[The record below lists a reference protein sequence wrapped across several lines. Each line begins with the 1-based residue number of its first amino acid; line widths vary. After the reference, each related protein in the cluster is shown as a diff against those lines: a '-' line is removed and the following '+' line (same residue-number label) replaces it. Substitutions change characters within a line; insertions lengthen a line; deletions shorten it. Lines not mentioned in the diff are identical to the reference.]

1 MPRKFSYLFLC
12 LLTIGTIVRAQ
23 QPAVQ
28 PAPSPA
34 VAPPTVRL
42 DGAEGDLSYR
52 IGPGD
57 ILDIRVFGRPEMT
70 KDVRVDNY
78 GRVRLPFLEEMQASC
93 MTESELAT
101 VIAEKYKKYLRDPQ
115 VDVMVKEFR
124 SQPVAV
130 IGSVSAPGRYQ
141 LQRRIR
147 LLELLT
153 FAGGPSNRAGTT
165 IHIIHNSEQ
174 NHCAK
179 PAAKP
184 EAAPA
189 TATGADD
196 GETSAV
202 APLLSSLNM
211 KKVLNGNPD
220 ANPFIQPGDI
230 ISIPEAEQFFVT
242 GSVVKPG
249 AYPIMANM
257 TLTQAV
263 AIAGGINQEASSRV
277 RLVRQEPGKETRSE
291 TVYNINDIH
300 RRKVQDVAL
309 QPNDIIEVPGSTF
322 RVASRNLLG
331 VSINMLTALPFFII
345 R

>member
-1 MPRKFSYLFLC
+1 M
-12 LLTIGTIVRAQ
+12 
-23 QPAVQ
+23 
-28 PAPSPA
+28 
-34 VAPPTVRL
+34 
-42 DGAEGDLSYR
+42 DGSEGDLSYR

-78 GRVRLPFLEEMQASC
+78 GRVRLPFLEEMQAAC

-101 VIAEKYKKYLRDPQ
+101 LIAEKYKKYLRDPQ

-130 IGSVSAPGRYQ
+130 IGAVTAPGRYQ

-153 FAGGPSNRAGTT
+153 FAGGPNNHAGTT
-165 IHIIHNSEQ
+165 VHIIHNSEQ

-179 PAAKP
+179 PAGKP
-184 EAAPA
+184 ESAPAAPIA
-189 TATGADD
+189 ED
-196 GETSAV
+196 GEASV
-202 APLLSSLNM
+202 IAPLLLSMNL
-211 KKVLNGNPD
+211 KKVLNGTPD

-263 AIAGGINQEASSRV
+263 ALAGGINQEGGSRV

-291 TVYNINDIH
+291 IVYNINDIH

-322 RVASRNLLG
+322 RVASRNMLG
-331 VSINMLTALPFFII
+331 VSINMLTALPYFII